1 MLAFSGLMK
10 AGWLSLFLICSLFL
24 ETQGQSRITSD
35 LRFNTPK
42 ENLGVG
48 VNSDYTETKPVISS
62 DGKTLYYCRQN
73 HPENIRGKQDEQD
86 IYYSRLEDGQW
97 TSSQNIGWP
106 LNDQH
111 PNGISS
117 VSPDGN
123 SLLLINEYINGG
135 YVKPGV
141 SIAHKN
147 KKGWTY
153 PQKLEIENFY
163 NFSPYVDYF
172 MSSNGKVLFLSVQR
186 REGLGDQDLY
196 VSLMKNKNWTEPVN
210 LGQTI
215 NTGGADFAP
224 FLAADGKTLYFA
236 SEGHPGYGGS
246 DIFYSKRLDETW
258 GNWSTPIN
266 LGPAVNTHTWD
277 AYYSISAKG
286 DYAYFVSKN
295 EKNSSKD
302 IYRIQ
307 LPEEVR
313 PDPVVLVK
321 GKVLNA
327 NTNEPL
333 FASVHFNS
341 KKALSEHGIARSNPQ
356 NGSYKIVLP
365 KGDSYQYLAKIDGY
379 LSLAKYIDLTEANRY
394 GEVEENLYL
403 VPLEKGQKIPL
414 SNIFF
419 VRTKDELL
427 QKSYSELDRLVNILK
442 EYSTLEIELGGHT
455 DNHGQSTLNFDL
467 SLRRVATVKQYLINQ
482 GIASSR
488 LHTKG
493 YGDTQ
498 PIASND
504 RELNRRLNRRVEFTI
519 LSL

>member
-1 MLAFSGLMK
+1 MK
-10 AGWLSLFLICSLFL
+10 AGWLSLTLIYGLFL
-24 ETQGQSRITSD
+24 NAFGQHKINSNLQFHD
-35 LRFNTPK
+35 PK
-42 ENLGVG
+42 ENLGIRI
-48 VNSDYTETKPVISS
+48 NSDYTETKPVISG
-62 DGKTLYYCRQN
+62 DGKTLYFCRQN
-73 HPENIRGKQDEQD
+73 HPENIRGKQDPQD
-86 IYYSRLEDGQW
+86 IFYSQLEDGQW
-97 TSSQNIGWP
+97 TTAKNIGWP

-117 VSPDGN
+117 VSTDGN
-123 SLLLINEYINGG
+123 SLLLINEYVSGG

-141 SIAHKN
+141 SISHRKKN
-147 KKGWTY
+147 GWCF
-153 PQKLEIENFY
+153 PKKLEIENFY

-186 REGLGDQDLY
+186 RDGYGDQDLY
-196 VSLMKNKNWTEPVN
+196 ISQMKNGQWKEPVN
-210 LGQTI
+210 LGSTI
-215 NTGGADFAP
+215 NTVGADFAP

-236 SEGHPGYGGS
+236 SEGHPGFGGS

-258 GNWSTPIN
+258 SHWTAPVN
-266 LGPAVNTHTWD
+266 LGQAVNTQTWD

-295 EKNSSKD
+295 EKNRSKD
-302 IYRIQ
+302 IYQIR
-307 LPEEVR
+307 LPGEVR

-327 NTNEPL
+327 DTNEPL
-333 FASVHFNS
+333 SASVLFKSRNV
-341 KKALSEHGIARSNPQ
+341 LSDYGIARSDPQ

-365 KGDSYQYLAKIDGY
+365 KGDAYHYHAKTEGY
-379 LSLAKYIDLTEANRY
+379 LSLTKYIDLTKANRY

-403 VPLEKGQKIPL
+403 VPLLIGQKIPL
-414 SNIFF
+414 SDIFF
-419 VRTKDELL
+419 VRSQAKL
-427 QKSYSELDRLVNILK
+427 QPQSYSELDKLADILK

-455 DNHGQSTLNFDL
+455 DNLGQSSLNFDL
-467 SLRRVATVKQYLINQ
+467 SLRRVAMVKEYLVNI
-482 GIASSR
+482 GIAPNR

-498 PIASND
+498 PIARND

>member
-1 MLAFSGLMK
+1 MK
-10 AGWLSLFLICSLFL
+10 AGWLSFILICSLFPKAL
-24 ETQGQSRITSD
+24 GQHKITSN
-35 LRFNTPK
+35 LKFNDPK
-42 ENLGVG
+42 ENLGLSI
-48 VNSDYTETKPVISS
+48 NSDFTETKPVISG
-62 DGKTLYYCRQN
+62 DGKTLYFCRQN

-86 IYYSRLEDGQW
+86 IYYSRFEDGQW
-97 TSSQNIGWP
+97 TVANNIGWP

-123 SLLLINEYINGG
+123 SLLLINEYVSGG

-147 KKGWTY
+147 KKGWSY

-196 VSLMKNKNWTEPVN
+196 VSFMKNGNWSEPEN
-210 LGQTI
+210 LGPTI
-215 NTGGADFAP
+215 NTDGADFAP

-236 SEGHPGYGGS
+236 SEGHLGYGGS
-246 DIFYSKRLDETW
+246 DIFYSRRLDATW
-258 GNWSTPIN
+258 RNWSSPVN
-266 LGPAVNTHTWD
+266 MGPAVNTKTWD

-286 DYAYFVSKN
+286 DFAYFVSKN
-295 EKNSSKD
+295 EENNSKD

-307 LPEEVR
+307 LPQEVR

-333 FASVHFNS
+333 CASVHFKS
-341 KKALSEHGIARSNPQ
+341 QKVQSEYGIARSDPQ
-356 NGSYKIVLP
+356 NGTYKIVLP
-365 KGDSYQYLAKIDGY
+365 KGDAYQYLAKIDGY
-379 LSLAKYIDLTEANRY
+379 LSLAKQIDLTEADRY

-419 VRTKDELL
+419 LRTKDELL
-427 QKSYSELDRLVNILK
+427 QKSYGELDRLVNILK
-442 EYSTLEIELGGHT
+442 EYPSLEIELGGHT
-455 DNHGQSTLNFDL
+455 DNSGQSTLNFDL
-467 SLRRVATVKQYLINQ
+467 SLRRVATVKQYLVMQ
-482 GIASSR
+482 GIAPHR

-493 YGDTQ
+493 YGDTR

>member
-1 MLAFSGLMK
+1 MLALSGLMK
-10 AGWLSLFLICSLFL
+10 TGWLSLFMICCVCPKVL
-24 ETQGQSRITSD
+24 GQYKITSN
-35 LRFNTPK
+35 LQFNDPK
-42 ENLGVG
+42 ENLGLHI
-48 VNSDYTETKPVISS
+48 NSDFTETKPVISG
-62 DGKTLYYCRQN
+62 DGNTLYFCRQN
-73 HPENIRGKQDEQD
+73 HPKNIRGKQDEQD

-97 TSSQNIGWP
+97 TAAKNMGWP

-123 SLLLINEYINGG
+123 SLLLINEYISGG

-147 KKGWTY
+147 KKGWSY
-153 PQKLEIENFY
+153 PKKLEIENFY

-172 MSSNGKVLFLSVQR
+172 MSSNGKVLFLSIQR
-186 REGLGDQDLY
+186 RNGSGDQDLY
-196 VSLMKNKNWTEPVN
+196 VSLMKNGNWTEPIN
-210 LGQTI
+210 LGSTV
-215 NTGGADFAP
+215 NTSGADFAP

-246 DIFYSKRLDETW
+246 DIFYSKRLDKTW
-258 GNWSTPIN
+258 VNWSTPVN
-266 LGPAVNTHTWD
+266 LGPAVNTQTWD

-286 DYAYFVSKN
+286 NYAYFVSKN
-295 EKNSSKD
+295 EENNSKD
-302 IYRIQ
+302 IYRIR

-313 PDPVVLVK
+313 PDPVILVK

-333 FASVHFNS
+333 SASVHFKP
-341 KKALSEHGIARSNPQ
+341 KKAFSEYGIARSDPQ
-356 NGSYKIVLP
+356 NGNYKIVLP
-365 KGDSYQYLAKIDGY
+365 KGNSYKYLAKIEGY
-379 LSLAKYIDLTEANRY
+379 LSLSKYIDLTEANRY

-403 VPLEKGQKIPL
+403 VPLEEGQKIPL

-419 VRTKDELL
+419 VRSQAELL
-427 QKSYSELDRLVNILK
+427 QQSYNELNRLVDILR
-442 EYSTLEIELGGHT
+442 EYPTLEIELGGHT
-455 DNHGQSTLNFDL
+455 DNLGQSTLNLDL
-467 SLRRVATVKQYLINQ
+467 SLRRVATVKQFLVTK
-482 GIASSR
+482 GVSSHR

-498 PIASND
+498 PIARND
-504 RELNRRLNRRVEFTI
+504 RELHRRLNRRVEFTI